1 MRRAPAVPRPKY
13 LPSTLAYGWPGD
25 GMGDQRAPPVQAA
38 LDAAATTLLSYLS
51 AQMVT
56 TPYQMQQA
64 LAQQQALRSALGLP
78 TSEELSRQ
86 QLAGSYA

>member
-1 MRRAPAVPRPKY
+1 M
-13 LPSTLAYGWPGD
+13 GWASA
-25 GMGDQRAPPVQAA
+25 RPVQAA
-38 LDAAATTLLSYLS
+38 LDAAATTLLNYLP

-64 LAQQQALRSALGLP
+64 LAQQQALRRARLP